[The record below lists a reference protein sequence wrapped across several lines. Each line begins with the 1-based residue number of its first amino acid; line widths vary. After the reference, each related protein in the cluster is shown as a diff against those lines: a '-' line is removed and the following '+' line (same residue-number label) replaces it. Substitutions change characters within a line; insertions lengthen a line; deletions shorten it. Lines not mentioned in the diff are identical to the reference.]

1 MHIQDSSPTLT
12 RCTLSDNAADSL
24 GGGILSVGSSPVI
37 SSTVI
42 TFSEGEGIYFL
53 DDGSESRIEYC
64 DFYDNSG
71 GNFIGELPII
81 LGQLITTNINGDSC
95 DTYLNIS
102 EDPMFIDASARIYHL
117 QASSPCVDAGD
128 PNLPYDIDGT
138 IGEMGPFSIDQGS
151 RPPSEFLLVSPPWGT
166 YLIENTVLTWE
177 AAIDTNTNDTVRY
190 EVWVDTLEGFSTAWE
205 IASGLVP
212 PFFHPTD
219 FPESYTYYWTVHAS
233 DIGTPGT
240 WASNTLM
247 FHTYPSEPP
256 NSFALFKPTDGSQLS
271 FGGIE
276 FCWDAA
282 HDPDPWD
289 TVDYTLRFATVDT
302 SLSFVV
308 GLDTCLVVDV
318 GALEL
323 AQGLSTRW
331 WVEAH
336 SHRPDTIIESTLRF
350 MFSPPIVE
358 PIPEEFALHQN
369 YPNPFNPTTVIR
381 YDVKE
386 TGLVSLKIYDLLGR
400 QVAVLVRG
408 TIQPGFYRAIWDAA
422 DFSSGIYLC
431 HMEAP
436 GFTQTRKLALVK

>member
-1 MHIQDSSPTLT
+1 
-12 RCTLSDNAADSL
+12 
-24 GGGILSVGSSPVI
+24 
-37 SSTVI
+37 
-42 TFSEGEGIYFL
+42 
-53 DDGSESRIEYC
+53 
-64 DFYDNSG
+64 
-71 GNFIGELPII
+71 
-81 LGQLITTNINGDSC
+81 
-95 DTYLNIS
+95 
-102 EDPMFIDASARIYHL
+102 
-117 QASSPCVDAGD
+117 
-128 PNLPYDIDGT
+128 
-138 IGEMGPFSIDQGS
+138 
-151 RPPSEFLLVSPPWGT
+151 
-166 YLIENTVLTWE
+166 
-177 AAIDTNTNDTVRY
+177 
-190 EVWVDTLEGFSTAWE
+190 
-205 IASGLVP
+205 
-212 PFFHPTD
+212 
-219 FPESYTYYWTVHAS
+219 
-233 DIGTPGT
+233 
-240 WASNTLM
+240 M
-247 FHTYPSEPP
+247 FHTYPPEPP
-256 NSFALFKPTDGSQLS
+256 DSFALSKPADGSQLS

-289 TVDYTLRFATVDT
+289 TVDYTLRLATVDT

-369 YPNPFNPTTVIR
+369 YPNPFNSTTVIR

-408 TIQPGFYRAIWDAA
+408 TIQPGFYRAIWNAA

-431 HMEAP
+431 RMEAP
-436 GFTQTRKLALVK
+436 RFLQTRKLVLVK